1 MKKEMKK
8 INIRIAIATGVI
20 IVLLILLLFPIKVL
34 RDDGGS
40 IEYLSAFGVYKVT
53 KIKKASGIGMT
64 PTIKEGWRIEL
75 FGKEIYYNIDREY
88 LAGQKDWSEG
98 NFTCYF
104 KAIIT
109 EINEDSIVLETT
121 EDALGTIC
129 RNTPVAFAPADVL
142 NVDTVQGLSVGDE
155 IRVMYNDK
163 RIRVENPL
171 WLEVVFAVYPLDE
184 NGRPITN

>member
-1 MKKEMKK
+1 MKKELEK

-40 IEYLSAFGVYKVT
+40 IEYFSAFGVYKVT

-64 PTIKEGWRIEL
+64 PIIKEGWRIEL

-88 LAGQKDWSEG
+88 LAGQKEWSEE

-104 KAIIT
+104 NAIIT
-109 EINEDSIVLETT
+109 EITEDSIVLETT
-121 EDALGTIC
+121 EDAMGTIG
-129 RNTPVAFAPADVL
+129 RNTPVAFDPAEVL
-142 NVDTVQGLSVGDE
+142 AERTVQELSVGDAV
-155 IRVMYNDK
+155 RVMYNDK

-171 WLEVVFAVYPLDE
+171 WLEVVFAVYPIDE
-184 NGRPITN
+184 NGKVID